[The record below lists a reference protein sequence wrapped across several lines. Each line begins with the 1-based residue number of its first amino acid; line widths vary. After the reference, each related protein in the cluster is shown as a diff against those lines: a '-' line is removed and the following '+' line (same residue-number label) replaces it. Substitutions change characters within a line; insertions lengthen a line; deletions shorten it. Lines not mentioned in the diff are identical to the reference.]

1 MRKAEI
7 IPQTD
12 FGSSKFPQNS
22 MIRDHKNLWDTLR
35 AKLFVFVNG
44 RKLLRPNSKI
54 SIFGYKVLPTYGL
67 ELSVLPPPSGWPS
80 LILVS
85 VKGKIIISYF
95 ELDLRWY
102 QNMQTFLKIRLTFS
116 SRGRL
121 NHQTFKMQS
130 APNST
135 SAFSCLSPTRLCL
148 IFSMMVPYINYM
160 CVSSTLFF
168 KVIKSISDRN
178 ISRWFVC

>member
-1 MRKAEI
+1 MYYICGNFIGWYFHKYVKLPRLTILQENVVMLTKQFPN
-7 IPQTD
+7 PQ
-12 FGSSKFPQNS
+12 KFPQTGS
-22 MIRDHKNLWDTLR
+22 LLLYFLR
-35 AKLFVFVNG
+35 
-44 RKLLRPNSKI
+44 
-54 SIFGYKVLPTYGL
+54 
-67 ELSVLPPPSGWPS
+67 PS
-80 LILVS
+80 LILAS
-85 VKGKIIISYF
+85 IKRKIIISYF

-160 CVSSTLFF
+160 CVSSTLFL